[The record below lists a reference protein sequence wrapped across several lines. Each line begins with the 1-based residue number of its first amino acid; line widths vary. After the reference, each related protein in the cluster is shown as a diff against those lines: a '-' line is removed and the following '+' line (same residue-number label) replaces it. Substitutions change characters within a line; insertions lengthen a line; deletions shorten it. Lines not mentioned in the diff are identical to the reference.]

1 MLDSFGH
8 VFGLFGSE
16 IDQLSDLEL
25 LGDIQRVESLSK
37 VSNHVSFT
45 FLWIVVHSV
54 DVFHW
59 KMRSKHSKMV
69 SQILNVQHPREL
81 SLIHI

>member
-8 VFGLFGSE
+8 VFGLLGSK

-59 KMRSKHSKMV
+59 KIRTKHSKTV
-69 SQILNVQHPREL
+69 SQILNVQHPKLR
-81 SLIHI
+81 